1 MSDKPEALKVEK
13 SEVKP
18 VTLPESKGQVGPPG
32 HLEEDTRPRHER
44 RRSKRQD
51 DKKKKEVLGAI
62 KKQQQALRKPLR
74 HADMNLIVS
83 QVFGQL
89 RPLIQGMQDHF
100 DKLDYLPDYLADV
113 MDGERKPSIS
123 DFDEWFKELV
133 AELEA
138 AEKEEDVEC
147 SCESGCEKCT
157 PDPTEETQEEQ
168 VLVEN

>member
-1 MSDKPEALKVEK
+1 MNVDDPN
-13 SEVKP
+13 VKMI
-18 VTLPESKGQVGPPG
+18 
-32 HLEEDTRPRHER
+32 
-44 RRSKRQD
+44 RS
-51 DKKKKEVLGAI
+51 AI

-138 AEKEEDVEC
+138 AEKEEDEEC

-157 PDPTEETQEEQ
+157 PDPTEATQEEQ